1 MKTLTKTALM
11 ALALFTSN
19 GLFAQSRSVRHV
31 NPHVNRP
38 VKTVG
43 INTREQARVN
53 GSVNANA
60 NATEIAKSKANSNSV
75 LNTDQTVALPREKKH
90 HRTRHHRKA

>member
-31 NPHVNRP
+31 NAHVIRP
-38 VKTVG
+38 VKTIGV
-43 INTREQARVN
+43 NKREQARVN
-53 GSVNANA
+53 GSINANA

-75 LNTDQTVALPREKKH
+75 LNGGQALPREKKH
-90 HRTRHHRKA
+90 HRRHHRKA